1 MWIKCYKKGWHAI
14 HLHQQSDFILST
26 KLIPITIERTYIK
39 VGVAAVDLGD
49 RRAVVTSVDVQ
60 ATVLE

>member
-1 MWIKCYKKGWHAI
+1 MTTPHSI
-14 HLHQQSDFILST
+14 
-26 KLIPITIERTYIK
+26 IERTYLK
-39 VGVAAVDLGD
+39 VGVAAVDLED